1 MEKFAVKKRS
11 FAVKKRSFAGKKK
24 EFCREE
30 KGVSGGSVFFT
41 ANFSINSFNISTWC
55 NWFLVP
61 PNQWS
66 PMITSVPKPTRK
78 FWVLVTLYSVNLLAK
93 N

>member
-41 ANFSINSFNISTWC
+41 ANFSINSFDISTWC

-66 PMITSVPKPTRK
+66 PRLPLCPNLPGGSG
-78 FWVLVTLYSVNLLAK
+78 FWLPYILT
-93 N
+93 